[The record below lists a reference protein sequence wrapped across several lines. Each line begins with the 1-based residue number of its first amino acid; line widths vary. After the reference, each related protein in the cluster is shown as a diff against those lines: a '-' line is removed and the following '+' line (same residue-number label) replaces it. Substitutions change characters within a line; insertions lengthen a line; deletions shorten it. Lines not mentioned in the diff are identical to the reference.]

1 MMREEKFRVTSGHYW
16 LLVGATT
23 TPSPDAPE
31 VAAQC
36 EKCNSALAQA
46 AMMALTI
53 AEGIY
58 CGHCG
63 RLRRGPVLTPFERLA
78 EAAEQLLAEYGVT
91 EPGAGSDNQNG
102 PEGLALD
109 ALYGAWNQYMRAKHS
124 QPDAVFEPEGKVG
137 ENENGI

>member
-63 RLRRGPVLTPFERLA
+63 RLCRGPVLTPLERLA
-78 EAAEQLLAEYGVT
+78 EAAEHLLAEYGVT
-91 EPGAGSDNQNG
+91 EPGAGVDNHEG
-102 PEGLALD
+102 PAGVALD
-109 ALYGAWNQYMRAKHS
+109 ALYGAWNQYMRAKHGT
-124 QPDAVFEPEGKVG
+124 PDAVFEPEGKV
-137 ENENGI
+137 EQ